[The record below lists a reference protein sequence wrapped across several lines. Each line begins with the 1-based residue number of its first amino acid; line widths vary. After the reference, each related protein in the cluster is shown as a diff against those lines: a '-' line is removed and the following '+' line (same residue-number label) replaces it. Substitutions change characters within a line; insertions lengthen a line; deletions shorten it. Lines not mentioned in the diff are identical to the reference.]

1 MASTRAMIERR
12 RFSRVGTRIPVT
24 VFGEHSQDQCPEASA
39 EATAI
44 SRSGALVRVPFA
56 PTLGSRVQIRHE
68 MSEEIREF
76 RVVRV
81 GAMESD
87 GLCELGL
94 EMLHPARN
102 FWGVVF
108 PGEG

>member
-56 PTLGSRVQIRHE
+56 PTLGSRTIAPRDA
-68 MSEEIREF
+68 EIRLGDAYKTRRRKSSVDSHASRLNSACF
-76 RVVRV
+76 R
-81 GAMESD
+81 D
-87 GLCELGL
+87 
-94 EMLHPARN
+94 
-102 FWGVVF
+102 
-108 PGEG
+108 